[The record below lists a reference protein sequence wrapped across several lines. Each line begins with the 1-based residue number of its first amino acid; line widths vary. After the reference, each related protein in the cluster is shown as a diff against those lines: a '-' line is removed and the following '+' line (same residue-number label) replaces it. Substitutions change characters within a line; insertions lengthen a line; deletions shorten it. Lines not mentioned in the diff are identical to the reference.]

1 MKKDVLILLFFVW
14 IPASL
19 YSVYGWHQMQE
30 RQVVDLDQL
39 TGEPVKTYLLKNIT
53 LTASD
58 TATFSCTVKKF
69 TRNRNADV

>member
-19 YSVYGWHQMQE
+19 YSVYGWHQMQK

-39 TGEPVKTYLLKNIT
+39 TEEPVNTYSLKNIT
-53 LTASD
+53 LTVRD
-58 TATFSCTVKKF
+58 TATFSCTIKTIQSK
-69 TRNRNADV
+69 